1 MIKKLY
7 YYCAFILLLSA
18 CSQEKETITFETIT
32 TEKTVALSNDSIPP
46 TCSVTIHLDQATTES
61 GRAGEIINATVAKQL
76 FNRGD
81 DGLQQAAEAFAEQY
95 TTNYVKT
102 LLPLYNHDRQDSTKS
117 TWYHYHYIINSHT
130 QAGSPGTLVYLADI
144 NSREGNAH
152 AISQQVIMNFDAASG
167 RLLSAKDVFVD
178 GFETLLKPILL
189 EALQQK
195 TGISTLDDLHA
206 RGYLKGTDIFV
217 PENFILS
224 CDAITFVY
232 NPDEIAPYSL
242 GSTELTISYTA
253 LEKIL
258 NATFE
263 H

>member
-1 MIKKLY
+1 MY
-7 YYCAFILLLSA
+7 SV
-18 CSQEKETITFETIT
+18 T
-32 TEKTVALSNDSIPP
+32 PP
-46 TCSVTIHLDQATTES
+46 T
-61 GRAGEIINATVAKQL
+61 
-76 FNRGD
+76 
-81 DGLQQAAEAFAEQY
+81 LQ
-95 TTNYVKT
+95 
-102 LLPLYNHDRQDSTKS
+102 
-117 TWYHYHYIINSHT
+117 
-130 QAGSPGTLVYLADI
+130 
-144 NSREGNAH
+144 
-152 AISQQVIMNFDAASG
+152 
-167 RLLSAKDVFVD
+167 
-178 GFETLLKPILL
+178 

-206 RGYLKGTDIFV
+206 SGYLKGTDIFV

-224 CDAITFVY
+224 SDAITFVY

>member
-46 TCSVTIHLDQATTES
+46 TCSVTIHLKS

-206 RGYLKGTDIFV
+206 SGYLKGTDIFV